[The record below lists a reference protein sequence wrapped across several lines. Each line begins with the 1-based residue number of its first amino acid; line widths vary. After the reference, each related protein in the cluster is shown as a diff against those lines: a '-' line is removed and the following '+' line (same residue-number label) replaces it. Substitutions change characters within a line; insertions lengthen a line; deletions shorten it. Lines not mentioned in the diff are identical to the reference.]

1 MATRPIFDYILALEW
16 ANFNI
21 FTWDLFYM
29 IDMHKLHLIA
39 KLELSTVI
47 PPSNTVLGRQEK
59 MPKNRIGRGAVLEG
73 GSPIF

>member
-1 MATRPIFDYILALEW
+1 
-16 ANFNI
+16 
-21 FTWDLFYM
+21 M
-29 IDMHKLHLIA
+29 ITEMTCYTYLGHIRNPRIYAAPPPNYSH
-39 KLELSTVI
+39 

>member
-1 MATRPIFDYILALEW
+1 MTELWAKNVCPYMVTRPIFDYILALEW

-39 KLELSTVI
+39 KLELS
-47 PPSNTVLGRQEK
+47 NY
-59 MPKNRIGRGAVLEG
+59 
-73 GSPIF
+73 